1 MGERATLMERHH
13 KWLDVALLVVKAL
26 AAALAAITADQ
37 LAGQPL
43 AGTVRELLPAA
54 AVARPLPASSVSLS
68 NSLAHLPFGKGVLV
82 SLPNPLLRL
91 A

>member
-1 MGERATLMERHH
+1 MERHY

-54 AVARPLPASSVSLS
+54 ALARPLPASNVSSS
-68 NSLAHLPFGKGVLV
+68 NSLARLLSVKGVLV
-82 SLPNPLLRL
+82 SLPNPHLRL